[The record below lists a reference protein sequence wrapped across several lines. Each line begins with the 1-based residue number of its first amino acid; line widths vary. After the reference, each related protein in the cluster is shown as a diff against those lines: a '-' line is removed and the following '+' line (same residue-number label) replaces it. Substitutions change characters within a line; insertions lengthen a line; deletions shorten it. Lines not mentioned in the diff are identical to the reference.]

1 MGSSQHSNSSRGPLP
16 LPGSRPGLGFS
27 IAGGIGNQHIPGDNS
42 IYITKI
48 IEGGAAQKDGR
59 LQIGDRL
66 LAVRQPSWGCPNGR
80 VGRWSSSSL
89 SPHLNLTRGLG
100 FVGGFKSIIGVG
112 CIRYQGPTS
121 FHSWESLTCP
131 ASSPD
136 FSAPHSAAL
145 GPLTALLNFTENPSQ
160 GSRRGPSSPK
170 C

>member
-1 MGSSQHSNSSRGPLP
+1 MFGIPRGVCWLGAGVGFWIELTEHSNFCVLLP
-16 LPGSRPGLGFS
+16 LPAGSCPGLGFS

-66 LAVRQPSWGCPNGR
+66 LAVRQSSQKCPNGR

-89 SPHLNLTRGLG
+89 SLHLNLIQVLG
-100 FVGGFKSIIGVG
+100 IVGNFKSIIGVG

-121 FHSWESLTCP
+121 FHGWESLIFPTP
-131 ASSPD
+131 IPG
-136 FSAPHSAAL
+136 FSALHS
-145 GPLTALLNFTENPSQ
+145 TVF
-160 GSRRGPSSPK
+160 GSL
-170 C
+170 